1 LQGLR
6 ELMLQLELKV
16 KPPYFEQRGQKL
28 RGLLQE
34 LRHLVCLKLALA
46 LQLDQPALV
55 VALHSRERL
64 VERVE
69 QVLQVLVV
77 VLQLF
82 VQLWALVEHL

>member
-1 LQGLR
+1 LQS
-6 ELMLQLELKV
+6 ELKV
-16 KPPYFEQRGQKL
+16 KLPCFEQRGQKL

-34 LRHLVCLKLALA
+34 LTHLVCLELVLVS
-46 LQLDQPALV
+46 QLDQQALV

-64 VERVE
+64 VERGE
-69 QVLQVLVV
+69 LVLQVLVV

>member
-1 LQGLR
+1 LQS
-6 ELMLQLELKV
+6 ELKV
-16 KPPYFEQRGQKL
+16 KLPCFEQREQKL

-34 LRHLVCLKLALA
+34 LTHLVCLELVLVS
-46 LQLDQPALV
+46 QLDQQALV

-64 VERVE
+64 VERGE
-69 QVLQVLVV
+69 LVLQVLVV